1 MAEAPSPLSTSRSG
15 IDNDTAHLLL
25 FPLPQAKSADKSNPP
40 PPLLMSGDSDHHH
53 QIGEFDGGGSSGE
66 GGGAV
71 MADVLSKARES
82 CYKARDAFYTC
93 VEKHA
98 DKKPTEIATMGFI
111 YPADCKKSR
120 ANYVKSCRPSWV
132 KHFDRQYCAKKRV
145 QRLLD
150 SGEDR
155 QGPIS
160 LPQPY
165 TFKQ

>member
-1 MAEAPSPLSTSRSG
+1 MSTLSP
-15 IDNDTAHLLL
+15 D
-25 FPLPQAKSADKSNPP
+25 
-40 PPLLMSGDSDHHH
+40 GDSDY
-53 QIGEFDGGGSSGE
+53 GGGGE
-66 GGGAV
+66 AAGAV
-71 MADVLSKARES
+71 MADVLSKGREA

-98 DKKPTEIATMGFI
+98 DKKPTEIATMGLL

-120 ANYVKSCRPSWV
+120 ANFVNSCRPSWV
-132 KHFDRQYCAKKRV
+132 KHFDRQYSAKKRV

-150 SGEDR
+150 GGDDR
-155 QGPIS
+155 RGPIS

>member
-1 MAEAPSPLSTSRSG
+1 MSTLSP
-15 IDNDTAHLLL
+15 D
-25 FPLPQAKSADKSNPP
+25 
-40 PPLLMSGDSDHHH
+40 GDSDY
-53 QIGEFDGGGSSGE
+53 GGGE
-66 GGGAV
+66 AAGAV
-71 MADVLSKARES
+71 MADVLSKGREA

-98 DKKPTEIATMGFI
+98 DKKPTEIATMGLL

-120 ANYVKSCRPSWV
+120 ASFVNSCRPSWV
-132 KHFDRQYCAKKRV
+132 KHFDRQYSAKKRV

-150 SGEDR
+150 GGDDR
-155 QGPIS
+155 RGPIS

>member
-1 MAEAPSPLSTSRSG
+1 MSTTAANADADADYHSSDGSVMPDVLAKGREACYKVEPSSSPLNPFFLSG
-15 IDNDTAHLLL
+15 
-25 FPLPQAKSADKSNPP
+25 FPLLTGGSRPFLPP
-40 PPLLMSGDSDHHH
+40 P
-53 QIGEFDGGGSSGE
+53 Q
-66 GGGAV
+66 
-71 MADVLSKARES
+71 
-82 CYKARDAFYTC
+82 ARDAFYAC

-98 DKKPTEIATMGFI
+98 DKKPTEIATMGLL

-120 ANYVKSCRPSWV
+120 ANFVSNCRPTWV

-150 SGEDR
+150 GDEDR
-155 QGPIS
+155 RGPIS